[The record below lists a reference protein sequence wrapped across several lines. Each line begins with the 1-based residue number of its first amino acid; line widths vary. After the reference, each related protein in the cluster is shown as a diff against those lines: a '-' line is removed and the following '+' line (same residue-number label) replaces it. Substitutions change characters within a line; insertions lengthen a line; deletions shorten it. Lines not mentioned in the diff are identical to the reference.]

1 MQTIFEN
8 ETHIYA
14 YNLRKQ
20 RTDSTHIDSDR
31 VGEEEVNF
39 LFYFNIL
46 CKFSLSVYNSKTKRY
61 KILYYNLHYVKYS
74 IELQLFKHPLAPPP
88 YLMMGVVSFR
98 SAHPY
103 SILFQPT
110 THAHNYNTST
120 LINTLI
126 FMCKCG
132 KVKINKVLQ

>member
-1 MQTIFEN
+1 MQAIFESKL
-8 ETHIYA
+8 YVYP

-20 RTDSTHIDSDR
+20 RTDSTYIDSDR

-61 KILYYNLHYVKYS
+61 KILYYNLHYVKQTACHS
-74 IELQLFKHPLAPPP
+74 SFKHPLVPHPL
-88 YLMMGVVSFR
+88 LMKGVVSFLY
-98 SAHPY
+98 AYPY

-120 LINTLI
+120 LKNTI
-126 FMCKCG
+126 IIKCVNVE
-132 KVKINKVLQ
+132 KYRL

>member
-1 MQTIFEN
+1 MKPQHKDNHFFKSQSISHDPQPHNRQHIKQTNTKQPSSTANEGEIQAIFEN

-20 RTDSTHIDSDR
+20 HTDSTHIDSDR

-61 KILYYNLHYVKYS
+61 KILYYNLHYVK
-74 IELQLFKHPLAPPP
+74 
-88 YLMMGVVSFR
+88 
-98 SAHPY
+98 
-103 SILFQPT
+103 
-110 THAHNYNTST
+110 
-120 LINTLI
+120 
-126 FMCKCG
+126 
-132 KVKINKVLQ
+132 